1 MNLKRAFAIF
11 KKQLK
16 DTLKNKTVLIQFLM
30 FPVMTFVMSAAIQD
44 ETMPSGMFAVMF
56 APMYVG
62 MSPLVSTC
70 AIIAEEK
77 ETNTLRTL
85 IMANVKPMEYLLGVG
100 SYVFLLC
107 GLASLAFCFLAE
119 FSGISRLLFY
129 ISMLFGIM
137 ISILLGAGLGMLSKN
152 QMSATSLSLPFMLVL
167 SFFPMIAMFN
177 KMVGKLSCVLYTQQ
191 LMDLAADPSPA
202 NFTWDRLLILGG
214 NLLIGLLIFL
224 IAYRK
229 RGLQSE

>member
-16 DTLKNKTVLIQFLM
+16 DTLKNKTVLIQFLL
-30 FPVMTFVMSAAIQD
+30 FPLMTLVMSTAIHD
-44 ETMPSGMFAVMF
+44 DAMPAGYFAVMF

-62 MSPLVSTC
+62 MSPLVSSC

-107 GLASLAFCFLAE
+107 GLASLAFCFMAGA
-119 FSGISRLLFY
+119 SGSALVLFY
-129 ISMLFGIM
+129 ITLLLGTL
-137 ISILLGAGLGMLSKN
+137 ISTLLGAGLGMLSKN

-167 SFFPMIAMFN
+167 SFFPMISVFN
-177 KMVGKLSCVLYTQQ
+177 ETIAKLSRFLYTQQ
-191 LMDLAADPSPA
+191 IMDLVANPVPA
-202 NFTWDRLLILGG
+202 NFTWDRLLILGC
-214 NLLIGLLIFL
+214 NFLACLLLFIIS
-224 IAYRK
+224 YRK
-229 RGLQSE
+229 RGLRGE